1 MSGGKDCLF
10 IRQSLGSSF
19 VEIGPEEIVADDN
32 PGCHEP
38 DDSSQVAVSSF
49 ADSALSCVFARFIR

>member
-1 MSGGKDCLF
+1 MSSGEDCLF
-10 IRQSLGSSF
+10 IGQPFVSSF
-19 VEIGPEEIVADDN
+19 IEIGSEEIVADDN
-32 PGCHEP
+32 PGCHKP